1 MRFKDSGIEWLGEI
15 PEHWEVRKLK
25 YLAQFYTGNSIK
37 DSEKSQYE
45 VWEENS
51 IPYIATK
58 DIEIDSCVVD
68 YENGMYIKKN
78 NLNFLKAPKSSV
90 LLCVEGGSAGKKLAF
105 LNQEVCFVNK
115 LCCINADKISIN
127 KKMLFYIL
135 QSNFFGN
142 LFFSSIKGLIGG
154 ITSKELAEFK
164 IPLPPLQE
172 QKAIAEFLDKKCDKI
187 SQFIESK
194 QKLIALLTEK
204 KQALIN
210 AVVCRGLNKNT
221 ELKESGVK
229 YLGTTP
235 KHWEVRRLASFGK
248 FSKGGNIGRND
259 LLDEGISTLI
269 YGDIYT
275 KYEIKTHT
283 LHSKVSQETAK
294 NATPIYKGDILFSGS
309 GETKED
315 IGKNIVY
322 LGDEKAFAG
331 GDVII
336 FRQNQNDALF
346 LSYALNTQ
354 GVRFCKLI
362 ESKGEI
368 IVHIYASNLRDI
380 KIPLPPLQ
388 EQKAIASYLDTQITK
403 IDLAIEKT
411 KQQITYIKEYKTS
424 LINQVICGR
433 IQQKD

>member
-1 MRFKDSGIEWLGEI
+1 MF
-15 PEHWEVRKLK
+15 
-25 YLAQFYTGNSIK
+25 
-37 DSEKSQYE
+37 
-45 VWEENS
+45 
-51 IPYIATK
+51 
-58 DIEIDSCVVD
+58 
-68 YENGMYIKKN
+68 
-78 NLNFLKAPKSSV
+78 
-90 LLCVEGGSAGKKLAF
+90 
-105 LNQEVCFVNK
+105 
-115 LCCINADKISIN
+115 DKIIETTN
-127 KKMLFYIL
+127 KKVSIQITNRGEVIL
-135 QSNFFGN
+135 
-142 LFFSSIKGLIGG
+142 KKPKRYK
-154 ITSKELAEFK
+154 KEL
-164 IPLPPLQE
+164 
-172 QKAIAEFLDKKCDKI
+172 LDK
-187 SQFIESK
+187 FIESK
-194 QKLIALLTEK
+194 QKLITLLQEK

-229 YLGTTP
+229 YLGIIP

-411 KQQITYIKEYKTS
+411 KQQIALIKEYKTS
-424 LINQVICGR
+424 LINQAICGR
-433 IQQKD
+433 IIK

>member
-15 PEHWEVRKLK
+15 PQHWEVRKLK

-78 NLNFLKAPKSSV
+78 NLNFLKAPKSSI

-105 LNQEVCFVNK
+105 LNKEVCFVNK

-164 IPLPPLQE
+164 IPLPPLEE

-194 QKLIALLTEK
+194 QKLITLLQEK

-229 YLGTTP
+229 YLGIIP

-259 LLDEGISTLI
+259 LLNEGISTLI

-309 GETKED
+309 GEIKED

-411 KQQITYIKEYKTS
+411 KQQIALIKEYKTS
-424 LINQVICGR
+424 LINQAICGR
-433 IQQKD
+433 MQ